1 MIFAIDHLVLS
12 VAPAQAPVVLSE
24 LREAGFVAHN
34 FVLSFDDANSES
46 ESLSYDGGGMVEV
59 LHSRELR
66 PNPTWFGEVP
76 RVIGMG
82 FASDDF
88 VTDTAWGS
96 DREEGDWT
104 MDRELL
110 LPDGS
115 PLRVVAAGPHKHAS
129 EFYVFVMDRPA
140 EKLQFPDVAAVPH
153 LVNVI
158 FSGSDASLWRDR
170 LQRWLHLAD
179 GPVLRVG
186 DVDLRFEESE
196 PPGVRATPTF
206 RVPTKPGRMA
216 LDRSGIEFVPG
227 AGL

>member
-88 VTDTAWGS
+88 V
-96 DREEGDWT
+96 
-104 MDRELL
+104 
-110 LPDGS
+110 DG
-115 PLRVVAAGPHKHAS
+115 H
-129 EFYVFVMDRPA
+129 
-140 EKLQFPDVAAVPH
+140 
-153 LVNVI
+153 
-158 FSGSDASLWRDR
+158 
-170 LQRWLHLAD
+170 
-179 GPVLRVG
+179 RVG
-186 DVDLRFEESE
+186 E
-196 PPGVRATPTF
+196 
-206 RVPTKPGRMA
+206 
-216 LDRSGIEFVPG
+216 
-227 AGL
+227 